1 MRRFSIGNTKGIASL
16 ILSLIITAAYLP
28 TFSGE
33 FILDDRPL
41 VKDNIFIREFD
52 SPFAYLSH
60 EDGVGIEGP
69 HSYHTGYYRP
79 LISLFYAID
88 YRMWGMKALGFRV
101 TNLVLHLLT
110 CVILYQCIV
119 TLQGGRF
126 SALVVALLF
135 GLHPA
140 NTESVAWISSR
151 NNILVTLFSLIST
164 ITYVM
169 NRREE
174 RLWARLVSYVSFM
187 AALLCKEFAIML
199 LPILFF
205 YNRLVVRERMAMRE
219 EILGYVPY
227 LAMLLFYFVLRAETI
242 GSVVTPLSGS
252 NVWKRIYFTPYLIL
266 YNLKLILFPYGLH
279 NFIVHYPDSFLDWR
293 ALSGFAVLM
302 ILGAL
307 LWKERKNKIVLF
319 SVFSFLVALFPVL
332 NIIHTSA
339 VSVVSMRWLYFPMVF
354 LCFSCVFYLQRM
366 QSLNRL
372 YLVSGLGA
380 IVIYFGTYSYLL
392 NENLWHDEDVFFSQE
407 VQHFKNYFY
416 AGGLAESLYNR
427 SDLGEAERYFL
438 MAIDRYPNKA
448 ENYINYSA
456 LLIETGRVDGAL
468 SYLDKVKS
476 ASMSHCERGK
486 WFNNRGM
493 IYFIDKEYHSAL
505 TYFSRAVSICPNVAQ
520 FWANLGG
527 GYGSIGDYRKSVS
540 VLNEGLARFPNSNL
554 LRKNLSVSYCR
565 LGEYAMAISVLERI
579 PPHARKEDPEISV
592 LLKEAHKMKKTHD
605 HL

>member
-1 MRRFSIGNTKGIASL
+1 MRRFPIGNIKGIASL

-41 VKDNIFIREFD
+41 VKDNIFIREFA

-60 EDGVGIEGP
+60 EDGVGIEGA

-88 YRMWGMKALGFRV
+88 YGIWGMKPLGFRV

-119 TLQGGRF
+119 TLEGGRF

-135 GLHPA
+135 GLHPV

-151 NNILVTLFSLIST
+151 NNILVTLFSLISSV
-164 ITYVM
+164 TYVW

-174 RLWARLVSYVSFM
+174 RVWARLVSYISFM

-199 LPILFF
+199 LPILFL
-205 YNRLVVRERMAMRE
+205 YNRLVVRDRRAMRE
-219 EILGYVPY
+219 EILSYVPY
-227 LAMLLFYFVLRAETI
+227 LAMLLFYFVLRTKTI
-242 GSVVTPLSGS
+242 GSVVTPLSGPD
-252 NVWKRIYFTPYLIL
+252 VWKRIYFTPYLIL
-266 YNLKLILFPYGLH
+266 YNLKLILFPFGLH
-279 NFIVHYPDSFLDWR
+279 NLIVHYPDSFSNWR
-293 ALSGFAVLM
+293 AFAGFAFLM
-302 ILGAL
+302 ILGIL

-319 SVFSFLVALFPVL
+319 SGLSFLVALFPVL

-354 LCFSCVFYLQRM
+354 LGFSCVYYLQKM
-366 QSLNRL
+366 QGLNRL
-372 YLVSGLGA
+372 SLVIGLGA

-392 NENLWHDEDVFFSQE
+392 NENLWHDEDAFFRQE
-407 VQHFKNYFY
+407 VLHFKNYYY

-427 SDLGEAERYFL
+427 NDLGEAERYFL

-456 LLIETGRVDGAL
+456 LLIETGRADGAL
-468 SYLDKVKS
+468 LYLDKVKS
-476 ASMSHCERGK
+476 AYMSHCERGK

-493 IYFIDKEYHSAL
+493 IYFIEKEYRRAL
-505 TYFSRAVSICPNVAQ
+505 THFSRAVSICPNVAQ

-527 GYGSIGDYRKSVS
+527 AYGSIGDYRNSVS
-540 VLNEGLARFPNSNL
+540 ILNEALASFPNSNL

-565 LGEYAMAISVLERI
+565 MGDYAMAISVLEKI
-579 PPHARKEDPEISV
+579 PPHARKEDPEIPV
-592 LLKEAHKMKKTHD
+592 LLKEAREMVKTHD